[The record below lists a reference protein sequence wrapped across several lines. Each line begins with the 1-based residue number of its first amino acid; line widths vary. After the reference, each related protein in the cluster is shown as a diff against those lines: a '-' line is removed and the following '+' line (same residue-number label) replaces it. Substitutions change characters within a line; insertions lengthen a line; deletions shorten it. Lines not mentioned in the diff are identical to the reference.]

1 MSWYYSFRG
10 KQKGPVSARDLLV
23 LESAGLISAT
33 TIIWAEGM
41 PDWRPLD
48 AVREQVNVEAGDEDL
63 SQYGVCAHSQE
74 VRPREEMIAYGE
86 HWIAPGHKDGFI
98 QSLHEGSRLID
109 QLHVGGMRFVGFW
122 WRVLASVIDAMIK
135 GAINMMLMIPLGL
148 LAVPAV
154 EKLSRSGGPPDQDM
168 VAGMIAGL
176 LGAYAFMFVAAIV
189 SSLVYEV
196 WMVGKYGGTVGKL
209 ALRLQVVNADGSRLS
224 YAKSFARWASEVLSK
239 FIFFSISYV
248 LNIMIVMMFGMA
260 SGAMMNGGGSSNPS
274 PVLVAA
280 LMLVCSVIVYLACF
294 PWWLAAHTKEKRAL
308 HDMMCG
314 TRVIFK

>member
-1 MSWYYSFRG
+1 M
-10 KQKGPVSARDLLV
+10 
-23 LESAGLISAT
+23 
-33 TIIWAEGM
+33 
-41 PDWRPLD
+41 
-48 AVREQVNVEAGDEDL
+48 
-63 SQYGVCAHSQE
+63 
-74 VRPREEMIAYGE
+74 
-86 HWIAPGHKDGFI
+86 
-98 QSLHEGSRLID
+98 
-109 QLHVGGMRFVGFW
+109 
-122 WRVLASVIDAMIK
+122 
-135 GAINMMLMIPLGL
+135 
-148 LAVPAV
+148 
-154 EKLSRSGGPPDQDM
+154 
-168 VAGMIAGL
+168 
-176 LGAYAFMFVAAIV
+176 
-189 SSLVYEV
+189 
-196 WMVGKYGGTVGKL
+196 GKL

-280 LMLVCSVIVYLACF
+280 LILVCSVIVYLACF